1 MRMARILEANDES
14 RKLRRIIYF
23 FIDKIIDTFDATDL

>member
-1 MRMARILEANDES
+1 MGMARILGGNDGS